1 MLKIFE
7 NDVVV
12 NIELKS
18 NDIALDKIEYQL
30 RKNRYYLSHLKKKI
44 YNFTYVDS
52 DGNETDIVGESGL
65 VSLFIGQ
72 YPTSVR
78 GGFRNENTHKRV
90 RFQISNIR

>member
-1 MLKIFE
+1 MINIPKIKFLG
-7 NDVVV
+7 V
-12 NIELKS
+12 ELGGK
-18 NDIALDKIEYQL
+18 
-30 RKNRYYLSHLKKKI
+30 LSVGNYHF
-44 YNFTYVDS
+44 YFTYVDS

-90 RFQISNIR
+90 RFQISNIDTAYQYM